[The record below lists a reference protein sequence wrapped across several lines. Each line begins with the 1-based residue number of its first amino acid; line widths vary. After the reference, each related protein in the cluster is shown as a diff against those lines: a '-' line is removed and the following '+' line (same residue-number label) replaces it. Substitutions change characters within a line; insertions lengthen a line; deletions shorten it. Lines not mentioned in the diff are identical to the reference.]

1 MLSLFKRKKKKPKE
15 LASPKQPQGHG
26 KGSRHARSSLKLD
39 KNATLV
45 SISFTEPKLG
55 VSFLKGEVVSVKEK
69 AKSLPGI
76 YRGVKHGPLKTH
88 SDKPT
93 KGIYRGVSWA
103 V

>member
-1 MLSLFKRKKKKPKE
+1 MSKE
-15 LASPKQPQGHG
+15 RAFNQEAYMYYRGTFYKALA
-26 KGSRHARSSLKLD
+26 
-39 KNATLV
+39 
-45 SISFTEPKLG
+45 
-55 VSFLKGEVVSVKEK
+55 KEK
-69 AKSLPGI
+69 AQSLPGI